1 MKTIV
6 VLTGAGISQE
16 SGIKTFRDSDG
27 LWENHRVED
36 VATYDAWRKN
46 PDLVRDFYNQRRREL
61 YNVEPNEGHKQ
72 LLRLEKHFNLQ
83 IITQNVDDLH
93 ERAGCK
99 NVLHLHGELKKVCS
113 EVDPEDIRVLSGW
126 ELTENMKDNYGKPLR
141 PYIVWFGE
149 SVPNIVPAIGLC
161 EKADIMIIIGTSLNV
176 YPAAGLLNYTK
187 KECKKYL
194 VDPNT
199 VNNND
204 KNIVFVKQKAGIGVK
219 QVVDEIL
226 ENYL

>member
-1 MKTIV
+1 
-6 VLTGAGISQE
+6 
-16 SGIKTFRDSDG
+16 
-27 LWENHRVED
+27 
-36 VATYDAWRKN
+36 
-46 PDLVRDFYNQRRREL
+46 
-61 YNVEPNEGHKQ
+61 
-72 LLRLEKHFNLQ
+72 
-83 IITQNVDDLH
+83 
-93 ERAGCK
+93 
-99 NVLHLHGELKKVCS
+99 
-113 EVDPEDIRVLSGW
+113 
-126 ELTENMKDNYGKPLR
+126 
-141 PYIVWFGE
+141 
-149 SVPNIVPAIGLC
+149 
-161 EKADIMIIIGTSLNV
+161 MIIIGTSLNV